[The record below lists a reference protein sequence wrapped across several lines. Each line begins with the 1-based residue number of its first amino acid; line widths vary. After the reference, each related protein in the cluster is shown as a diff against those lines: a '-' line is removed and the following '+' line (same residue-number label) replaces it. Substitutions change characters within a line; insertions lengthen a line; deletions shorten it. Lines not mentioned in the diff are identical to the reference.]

1 MKTLLITTACT
12 IFICGTACARE
23 VTLSPTFSPHGSTI
37 SAARHVAQS
46 NSAVGATGELCTAEY
61 ISTRDDRAAVF
72 RVKRLEGATACD
84 P

>member
-1 MKTLLITTACT
+1 
-12 IFICGTACARE
+12 
-23 VTLSPTFSPHGSTI
+23 V
-37 SAARHVAQS
+37 
-46 NSAVGATGELCTAEY
+46 EY

>member
-1 MKTLLITTACT
+1 MNRLLISTACA
-12 IFICGTACARE
+12 ILICGTVCARE
-23 VTLSPTFSPHGSTI
+23 VTMSPTSAPHGSTI
-37 SAARHVAQS
+37 LAARQVAQS
-46 NSAVGATGELCTAEY
+46 NCAVGATGELCTTEY